1 MDYRTIYDAPR
12 TPEMHHLRPA
22 PYIVIDMAVAAGSLG
37 LWNALQVLE
46 RLSDMIKT
54 DHLEDARD
62 DLYPLEGVWEVIDS
76 EALDF
81 EERIQPGKIMMC
93 QPDDLTSAQFEE
105 QKRRLAQT
113 ADESQRAYLE
123 AARLVIVDDGVC
135 VHMRHIGPYGDEP
148 ASFAILERY
157 LRDHGLRRTSE
168 RTHREIYLVDVRT
181 AQPEA
186 YETVLRVQVE
196 AV

>member
-12 TPEMHHLRPA
+12 TPAMHRLRPA
-22 PYIVIDMAVAAGSLG
+22 PYIVIDMAVAAGSSE

-46 RLSDMIKT
+46 RLSGMIKA
-54 DHLEDARD
+54 DRHGDIRD

-76 EALDF
+76 GALDF
-81 EERIQPGKIMMC
+81 EERIQPGKIMMR
-93 QPDDLTSAQFEE
+93 QPDDLPAAQFEE
-105 QKRRLAQT
+105 QKRRLART
-113 ADESQRAYLE
+113 VDELQRVYLE
-123 AARLVIVDDGVC
+123 AARLVIVDDGDC
-135 VHMRHIGPYGDEP
+135 VYMRHIGPYGDEP

-168 RTHREIYLVDVRT
+168 HTHREIYLVDVRT
-181 AQPEA
+181 APTEA

-196 AV
+196 AI